1 MICFDLIYIITV
13 YQKGNDNLKY
23 WLPWIKLYLVAIAM
37 HDNLYVPLIIN
48 DLVGQSVDIN
58 TYQHTHTYQQKSVFI
73 SSVPV
78 SLPAETGAS
87 FIVPLYCQDDND
99 WSWLQRQSWKRERRG
114 EKGDK
119 TKWSDWMSEG
129 KKNRRRVQGKD
140 KGDMSLCLR
149 KRFGTLSPWVLSS
162 WGSSY
167 VDVFCY
173 TLQPCCIL
181 TLSRTYKL

>member
-1 MICFDLIYIITV
+1 MISFDLIYIITV
-13 YQKGNDNLKY
+13 YQKGNENLKY
-23 WLPWIKLYLVAIAM
+23 RLPWIKLCLVATAI

-48 DLVGQSVDIN
+48 YLVGQSLDIN
-58 TYQHTHTYQQKSVFI
+58 TYQCFYFLSPGL
-73 SSVPV
+73 S
-78 SLPAETGAS
+78 AS
-87 FIVPLYCQDDND
+87 RDRSFLYSATLLSR
-99 WSWLQRQSWKRERRG
+99 WQSWKRG

-129 KKNRRRVQGKD
+129 KNRRRVQGKD

-162 WGSSY
+162 GGSSY